1 MGRKGKKIMNLLTK
15 FKQYPL
21 VAIAILSLIAIV
33 ICLTSASQSVDN
45 SSSDHTTNLTLVFD
59 SQAVIQHS
67 AQRIVCSFASTSGK
81 QKSIEAQIKHEAPA
95 ISEMTKSNLE
105 SCIFYAN
112 LGKIAGD
119 VTSVSAL
126 LYNQANRIV
135 GFSKF
140 VISSNG
146 ESSTAFPKIY
156 TLDKK
161 DLHLESST
169 HLLSLHNTIKFRLE
183 AVSEENDITANLT
196 ELVNFTTDTALLQ
209 PVKNAAVGS
218 FKSIAYT
225 NAQGTV
231 ASAIVPL
238 AEGDFSISSSP
249 VYITDKKLVSIS
261 LHLDKQKQVVSED
274 GSCTIPLNFAPTFS
288 TDSKG
293 AVPNFTILPKDIIK
307 CSVNFNNSEIKN
319 AEVIAEGPNFFV
331 KVEPKKQTHSSDIA
345 IETTFDAG
353 ALIGEHKMFNGLLK
367 TQVD

>member
-1 MGRKGKKIMNLLTK
+1 MKFPTK
-15 FKQYPL
+15 LKQYPL
-21 VAIAILSLIAIV
+21 AVVAIIGLIVAA
-33 ICLTSASQSVDN
+33 ICLTSASRSIGT
-45 SSSDHTTNLTLVFD
+45 SSQTHAVGLTLIFD
-59 SQAVIQHS
+59 SQAIVEHSIQ
-67 AQRIVCSFASTSGK
+67 RVVCSFTSINGK
-81 QKSIEAQIKHEAPA
+81 QQNREAQIKHEEPTTG
-95 ISEMTKSNLE
+95 EVVKSHPE

-112 LGKIAGD
+112 LGKISSD
-119 VTSVSAL
+119 VTSISAL
-126 LYNQANRIV
+126 LYDTSNRAV
-135 GFSKF
+135 GFSKAT
-140 VISSNG
+140 VSPNG
-146 ESSTAFPKIY
+146 ESSTVFPKIY
-156 TLDKK
+156 ILNKE

-169 HLLSLHNTIKFRLE
+169 HLLSPQKTIKFRLE
-183 AVSEENDITANLT
+183 ATAKDDDVTADLT
-196 ELVNFTTDTALLQ
+196 KLVDFTTDTALLI
-209 PVKNAAVGS
+209 PITNGPAGA

-225 NAQGTV
+225 TEKGTS
-231 ASAIVPL
+231 ASVILPL
-238 AEGDFSISSSP
+238 TEGDISISSSP